1 LVAAFR
7 LAVAVAKLCSRKAG
21 TTAWPR
27 RCGPASK
34 EASVVIHRLAATL
47 LTGILLAAPALAQT
61 TGPSSDSTASS
72 GAPASAGNGAGSLYM
87 TADGKLRAGKM
98 VGATVYN
105 DQDKAIGSIDDILWD
120 PSTKST
126 AAIIS
131 VGGFL
136 GVGAKL
142 VSVPYDQLRFDNK
155 VLLGHSDQLKLQKD
169 HIVLPGATEASLKGL
184 PGFHYGNA

>member
-1 LVAAFR
+1 VA
-7 LAVAVAKLCSRKAG
+7 
-21 TTAWPR
+21 T
-27 RCGPASK
+27 
-34 EASVVIHRLAATL
+34 HRLAATL
-47 LTGILLAAPALAQT
+47 LASALLAAPALAQT
-61 TGPSSDSTASS
+61 SRQTNDSTGASN
-72 GAPASAGNGAGSLYM
+72 GAPASASTRAGSLYV
-87 TADGKLRAGKM
+87 TADGKMRAGKM

-120 PSTKST
+120 PSTKSA

-142 VSVPYDQLRFDNK
+142 VSVPYDLLRFDNK

-169 HIVLPGATEASLKGL
+169 HIVIPGATEASLKGL

>member
-1 LVAAFR
+1 MA
-7 LAVAVAKLCSRKAG
+7 
-21 TTAWPR
+21 T
-27 RCGPASK
+27 
-34 EASVVIHRLAATL
+34 HRVAATL
-47 LTGILLAAPALAQT
+47 LASALLAAPALAQT
-61 TGPSSDSTASS
+61 TGQTNDSTGGSS
-72 GAPASAGNGAGSLYM
+72 GAPATANSDAGSLYV

-98 VGATVYN
+98 VGVTIYN

-126 AAIIS
+126 SAIIS

-155 VLLGHSDQLKLQKD
+155 VLLGHSDQLKLQRD